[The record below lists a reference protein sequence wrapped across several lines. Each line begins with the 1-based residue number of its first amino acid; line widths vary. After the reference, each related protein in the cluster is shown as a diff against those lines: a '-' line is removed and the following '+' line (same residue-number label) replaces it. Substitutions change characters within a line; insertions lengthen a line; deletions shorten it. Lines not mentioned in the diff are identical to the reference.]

1 MKIYTEAF
9 NLEIRKH
16 LHAIR
21 TKTGA
26 SGVIC
31 FVLTGEND
39 ARVLSQWSVGEG
51 IPDTDTV
58 VSGIVR
64 HGLLSAYEQGREEG
78 RAEAQSIALS
88 RAPEAPSG

>member
-1 MKIYTEAF
+1 MITYTEAF

-51 IPDTDTV
+51 IPDIDTV

-64 HGLLSAYEQGREEG
+64 HGLLSAYEHGREEG
-78 RAEAQSIALS
+78 RGEAQAIAS
-88 RAPEAPSG
+88 ARSTEAQ